1 MSCLITTEVKKPE
14 RTPFEEKNLAS
25 KGKYNMVLSIDK
37 WETRSEHKVKDGV
50 QKVTINTKSLLKMY
64 IEIYYS

>member
-14 RTPFEEKNLAS
+14 RTQYEEKNLAS

-37 WETRSEHKVKDGV
+37 WEARLGGLHGESNWS
-50 QKVTINTKSLLKMY
+50 IR
-64 IEIYYS
+64 